1 MFRLF
6 LQTIDQSMKLNKIIL
21 SLSIFSII
29 FEDISA
35 QTATVSSDVKPAET
49 VEIDRSINPNVDT
62 ILKKSLPTVN
72 IIDKGRTRTPEEEEA
87 YQKLKRRVIK
97 LYPYALMAKQIYETS
112 AQATSSMSN
121 KEKRTYLKT
130 KEKELRVRFENEIR
144 ALYTTDGPVLVKLIH
159 RETNK
164 TTYELLRE
172 SKSWINCIIYQ
183 IAAKNHGYSLK
194 DTYDLVKDAD
204 IENMVQLL
212 KSEGQL
218 PVYSGI

>member
-1 MFRLF
+1 MTVKQQF
-6 LQTIDQSMKLNKIIL
+6 LILLSTLIIL
-21 SLSIFSII
+21 NV
-29 FEDISA
+29 SA
-35 QTATVSSDVKPAET
+35 QTTQDPAEVKLPET
-49 VEIDRSINPNVDT
+49 VEIDRSVNPNVDT
-62 ILKKSLPTVN
+62 ILKRSLPQVN
-72 IIDKGRTRTPEEEEA
+72 IIDKGLARTPEEEEA

-112 AQATSSMSN
+112 AQATSNMSN
-121 KEKRTYLKT
+121 KEKKSYLKT
-130 KEKELRVRFENEIR
+130 KEKELRERFENEIK

-159 RETNK
+159 RETSK

-172 SKSWINCIIYQ
+172 SKSWFKCIFYQ
-183 IAAKNHGYSLK
+183 FAAKNHGYSLK
-194 DTYDLVKDAD
+194 DTFDPVIDKD

>member
-1 MFRLF
+1 
-6 LQTIDQSMKLNKIIL
+6 MKLKKIII
-21 SLSIFSII
+21 SLAIFSIHSVQI
-29 FEDISA
+29 TA
-35 QTATVSSDVKPAET
+35 QSTPVQDEVKPAET
-49 VEIDRSINPNVDT
+49 IEIDRTINPHVDT
-62 ILKKSLPTVN
+62 VLKKSLPQVDITE
-72 IIDKGRTRTPEEEEA
+72 KGNVRTPEEEEA

-112 AQATSSMSN
+112 SQATSNMSN

-130 KEKELRVRFENEIR
+130 KEKELRDRFENEIK

-159 RETNK
+159 RETGK
-164 TTYELLRE
+164 TTYQLLRE
-172 SKSWINCIIYQ
+172 SKSWINCIFYQ
-183 IAAKNHGYSLK
+183 FAAKNHGYSLK
-194 DTYDLVKDAD
+194 DTFDPAIDKD

>member
-1 MFRLF
+1 MTVKQQF
-6 LQTIDQSMKLNKIIL
+6 LIHLSTLIIL
-21 SLSIFSII
+21 NV
-29 FEDISA
+29 SA
-35 QTATVSSDVKPAET
+35 QTTQDPAEVKLPET
-49 VEIDRSINPNVDT
+49 VEIDRSVNPNVDT
-62 ILKKSLPTVN
+62 ILKKSLPQVDITQR
-72 IIDKGRTRTPEEEEA
+72 GTLRTPEEEEA

-112 AQATSSMSN
+112 AQATSNMSN
-121 KEKRTYLKT
+121 KEKRSYLKT
-130 KEKELRVRFENEIR
+130 KEKELRDRFENEIK

-172 SKSWINCIIYQ
+172 SKSWFNCVFYQ
-183 IAAKNHGYSLK
+183 FAAKNHGYSLK
-194 DTYDLVKDAD
+194 DTFDPIVDKD